1 MALVSIIIATFN
13 SARTLPKVLE
23 AINKQT
29 YPKKSLEIL
38 VVDGGS
44 TDSTVSIAKRYHCKI
59 IMNPKVE
66 PNYAK
71 YLGFQNAKGSYVL
84 YVDHDE
90 VFTNTGSI
98 RTRVDMFKKHPN
110 VKAVIGNGYLNPPG
124 LHVINRYINEFG
136 DPFSFF
142 IYRLSKNSNFFLPT
156 MYKRYKAIFDTELY
170 SIFNLS
176 SSSEIPLIEL
186 GAGGGMIDRSYT
198 KRNFNNTITQYQ
210 LVPHLLHLL
219 RPKYPFLGIV
229 KNDSLYHYSSDN
241 FGGYIQKIIWRV
253 KNNIFHTDTLGTS
266 GFTGREEFQTPISRL
281 RKLLFLP
288 YAFSILFPSIDAVYL
303 MVTRKDASYCIH
315 VPLTVITASL
325 IVYYYFLKTL
335 GIKSKMMSY
344 DGSVPAYE
352 KK

>member
-29 YPKKSLEIL
+29 YPKKNIEIL
-38 VVDGGS
+38 IIDGGS
-44 TDSTVSIAKRYHCKI
+44 TDSTVSIAKRYDCKI

-71 YLGFQNAKGSYVL
+71 YLGLQNAKGLYVL
-84 YVDHDE
+84 YIDHDE
-90 VFTNTGSI
+90 VFTNIDSI
-98 RTRVDMFKKHPN
+98 KTRVDIFKKHHN
-110 VKAVIGNGYLNPPG
+110 VKAITGNGYSNPPG
-124 LHVINRYINEFG
+124 LHIINRYINEFG

-156 MYKRYKAIFDTELY
+156 MYKRFKVTFDTELY
-170 SIFNLS
+170 SIFDLS
-176 SSSEIPLIEL
+176 TSSEIALIEL
-186 GAGGGMIDRSYT
+186 GAGGGMIDRSYV
-198 KRNFNNTITQYQ
+198 KKSFDNTVTQYQ

-219 RPKYPFLGIV
+219 CPKYPFLGIV

-241 FGGYIQKIIWRV
+241 FGGYMQKIIWRI
-253 KNNIFHTDTLGTS
+253 KNNIFHTDTLGAS

-281 RKLLFLP
+281 KKLLFLP
-288 YAFSILFPSIDAVYL
+288 YAFSILFPCIDAAYL

-315 VPLTVITASL
+315 VPLTVITASI

-335 GIKSKMMSY
+335 GIKSTMMSY
-344 DGSVPAYE
+344 DGSTKAYE
-352 KK
+352 K